1 MFQDF
6 LSQLSGDAPVDPMLR
21 LALIAVILLL
31 TWAGQR
37 MAGGW
42 SSAWS
47 KAPGAPS
54 PVFVIWKSNWKPPS
68 VRLWRDRS
76 RC

>member
-37 MAGGW
+37 MA
-42 SSAWS
+42 
-47 KAPGAPS
+47 
-54 PVFVIWKSNWKPPS
+54 
-68 VRLWRDRS
+68 R
-76 RC
+76 